1 MKKIVTFIMLFCM
14 VFSLI
19 ACANKEIAT
28 AEITVQDLYDA
39 TNIPALLEKHDSVY
53 VLYTENGEVYKEE
66 YYSKEYC
73 YTFFGGELYEMDSD
87 LASLTT
93 NHSCHY
99 CYDNTYTQSIVLTP
113 DGMVDMGS
121 IFAEFSEKTIFS
133 ETLLNDTITSITEKD
148 GNIIVT
154 SVSDSEEIE
163 AMKAEGV
170 TVGEEEYVLDANT
183 RELISV
189 KSVFFNEA
197 EEENEGAIYFTYDV
211 EIPKGME
218 KLMEYA
224 QQTENMRTITIISNP
239 GTDTEKTESV
249 QVPKGVVA
257 GLEADM
263 STDKAFTLYTDAAC
277 TQIFKEAPDVNSDV
291 TIYIKWDE

>member
-170 TVGEEEYVLDANT
+170 TVGEDEYVLDANT

-291 TIYIKWDE
+291 TVYIKWDE

>member
-277 TQIFKEAPDVNSDV
+277 TQIFKEALDVNSDV
-291 TIYIKWDE
+291 TVYIKWDE

>member
-19 ACANKEIAT
+19 AYANKEIAT

-197 EEENEGAIYFTYDV
+197 GEENEGAIYFTYDV

-291 TIYIKWDE
+291 TVYIKWDE

>member
-1 MKKIVTFIMLFCM
+1 MKKIVTFIMLFGM
-14 VFSLI
+14 FFSLI

-277 TQIFKEAPDVNSDV
+277 TQIFKEALDVNSDV
-291 TIYIKWDE
+291 TVYIKWDE

>member
-28 AEITVQDLYDA
+28 AEIMVQDLYDA

-291 TIYIKWDE
+291 TVYIKWDE

>member
-53 VLYTENGEVYKEE
+53 VLYTKNGEVYKEE

-263 STDKAFTLYTDAAC
+263 STDKAFILYTDATC

-291 TIYIKWDE
+291 TVYIKWDE

>member
-19 ACANKEIAT
+19 ACANKESAT
-28 AEITVQDLYDA
+28 AEITMQDLYDA

-53 VLYTENGEVYKEE
+53 VLYTENREVYQEE

-73 YTFFGGELYEMDSD
+73 YTFLGGELFEMESD

-183 RELISV
+183 RELNSV

-197 EEENEGAIYFTYDV
+197 G
-211 EIPKGME
+211 
-218 KLMEYA
+218 
-224 QQTENMRTITIISNP
+224 
-239 GTDTEKTESV
+239 
-249 QVPKGVVA
+249 
-257 GLEADM
+257 
-263 STDKAFTLYTDAAC
+263 
-277 TQIFKEAPDVNSDV
+277 
-291 TIYIKWDE
+291 